1 MTHFENIACKVMGVI
16 LFLLVVILGLQLT
29 SCASKVPNN
38 QVAPEVQIK
47 PKKQAISL
55 LDSSGNS
62 HKYKVDV
69 SKLNL
74 PNDNQ
79 LLTQYCMNHYQWE
92 NITVFRHL
100 KNGTIETWYRISPH
114 RKQ

>member
-1 MTHFENIACKVMGVI
+1 MTDFENMACKIMGVI
-16 LFLLVVILGLQLT
+16 LFLLVVILGLQLMSCT
-29 SCASKVPNN
+29 SNN
-38 QVAPEVQIK
+38 QVTPEVQIK

-55 LDSSGNS
+55 LDNSGS
-62 HKYKVDV
+62 LHKYKVNV

-100 KNGTIETWYRISPH
+100 KNGTVETWYRISPH

>member
-1 MTHFENIACKVMGVI
+1 MTHFENIACKIMGIILLILIVI
-16 LFLLVVILGLQLT
+16 ISLQLT
-29 SCASKVPNN
+29 SCASKTQVVPET
-38 QVAPEVQIK
+38 PIK

-55 LDSSGNS
+55 LDSSGGM
-62 HKYKVDV
+62 HKYKVNV

-92 NITVFRHL
+92 YITVFRHL
-100 KNGTIETWYRISPH
+100 KDGSVETWYRISPH
-114 RKQ
+114 KKQ

>member
-1 MTHFENIACKVMGVI
+1 MSDFENIACKVMGVI
-16 LFLLVVILGLQLT
+16 LFLLIMILSLQLT
-29 SCASKVPNN
+29 SCTSKT
-38 QVAPEVQIK
+38 QVAPEAPIK

-55 LDSSGNS
+55 LDSSGS
-62 HKYKVDV
+62 LHKYKVDV
-69 SKLNL
+69 SRLNL

-100 KNGTIETWYRISPH
+100 KDGSVETWYRISP
-114 RKQ
+114 Q

>member
-1 MTHFENIACKVMGVI
+1 MTHFENIACKVMGIILLILIVI
-16 LFLLVVILGLQLT
+16 LSLQLT
-29 SCASKVPNN
+29 SCVSKTQVVPET
-38 QVAPEVQIK
+38 PIK
-47 PKKQAISL
+47 PKKHAISL
-55 LDSSGNS
+55 LDSSGSS

-69 SKLNL
+69 SRLNL

-100 KNGTIETWYRISPH
+100 KNGSVETWYRISPH
-114 RKQ
+114 KKQ

>member
-1 MTHFENIACKVMGVI
+1 MSDFENIACKTMGIILLILIVI
-16 LFLLVVILGLQLT
+16 LSLQLMSCT
-29 SCASKVPNN
+29 SNN

-55 LDSSGNS
+55 LDSSGGM
-62 HKYKVDV
+62 HKYKVNV

-100 KNGTIETWYRISPH
+100 KDGTVDTWYRISPH
-114 RKQ
+114 KKQ